1 VLYAA
6 EWPCCHDPLRLGLC
20 FEDLST
26 HARAA
31 RRRQPSSHARHVRR
45 AAAMPS
51 CCARRWLPLYFF
63 LLHQS
68 PTGRRRE
75 TCTSHSSRA
84 RAQDAA
90 APHLHPVEECACR
103 PVAPFSL
110 SSTGKLFVLTGHS
123 ATLCLKE
130 RPSLAGKMQV
140 RRESFMRLDCF
151 KYFSLAL
158 K

>member
-1 VLYAA
+1 MLYAA

-51 CCARRWLPLYFF
+51 GRARRWLPLYFLF
-63 LLHQS
+63 AS
-68 PTGRRRE
+68 IATGRRRE